1 MAKVNCRQC
10 FSFRDGEK
18 PVCSNPK
25 SGVGFLDHRDWAIDH
40 GGCPL
45 FAPRD
50 NMIDDEGTI
59 VFSSMPVAPVAG
71 DWSSTAA
78 ATAEANARGEGYKA
92 DGGKPRWTLL
102 PLDALEDAVRVLTLG
117 ATKYAPGNWMHV
129 PDGKTRYLDAAFRH
143 LSARALGEVADPE
156 TGLPHLSH
164 AICCCLFAAWFDK
177 HEAPQP

>member
-1 MAKVNCRQC
+1 MADQVTRLFRCYNCK
-10 FSFRDGEK
+10 GEYG
-18 PVCSNPK
+18 
-25 SGVGFLDHRDWAIDH
+25 SGMISPEGLCVPCQLPTRVLDAPEEVLYSSL
-40 GGCPL
+40 PL
-45 FAPRD
+45 
-50 NMIDDEGTI
+50 
-59 VFSSMPVAPVAG
+59 APVAG

-177 HEAPQP
+177 HEAAQP